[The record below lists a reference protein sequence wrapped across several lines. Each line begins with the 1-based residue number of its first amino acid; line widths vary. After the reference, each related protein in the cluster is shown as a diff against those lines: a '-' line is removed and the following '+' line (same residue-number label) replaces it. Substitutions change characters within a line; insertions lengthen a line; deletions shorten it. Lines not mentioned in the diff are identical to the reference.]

1 MTQSWLCCS
10 KLVIMERQEI
20 MLNAQKQLWKLLNVS
35 NHVLCKSCP
44 TRLDKK
50 ICGLRWVITLFER
63 GGGWRGAAIKRVY

>member
-20 MLNAQKQLWKLLNVS
+20 MLNAQKQLWKLLNIS

-44 TRLDKK
+44 TRLDNT
-50 ICGLRWVITLFER
+50 IRFVASGGL
-63 GGGWRGAAIKRVY
+63 